1 LTAGTRLFWLT
12 EIATIR
18 QEAAKLQ
25 LDHHLFLIILG
36 AMIHKAPQP
45 CEIADVKTI
54 YLLSARRDSES
65 GICKSGPSHAAVLV
79 GQRFTQMM
87 VVFEPTR

>member
-18 QEAAKLQ
+18 QEAAKVQ
-25 LDHHLFLIILG
+25 LDHHLFLIIPG

-45 CEIADVKTI
+45 CEIADVKD
-54 YLLSARRDSES
+54 YLPALSKARQRKRD
-65 GICKSGPSHAAVLV
+65 L
-79 GQRFTQMM
+79 
-87 VVFEPTR
+87 